1 MKKAYTE
8 IIVGIFVCIGIACMA
23 YTSIKLGKVE
33 IFNNSYYPLQA
44 SFTSAE
50 GLREDTNVKITGV
63 EVGKVKSIKL
73 EDYQAVVTMFIKK
86 GVEVQDDAIASVKTS
101 GILGAKYIEILP
113 GGSSELLGP
122 NGLIL
127 DTEPPFDLITAI
139 KKFAFDDEDDYLLKK
154 DIKDQMSIKNIITIS
169 ILIAAFLTAGT
180 SLALADGPGEL
191 IVAKIDEGLK
201 ILNDPELQGMD
212 RFKER
217 KQKIWDV
224 VNSVFDFEETSKRAL
239 GRHWIPLSS
248 EERKE
253 FTDAFVKILKNIY
266 LGKTDS
272 YQGQKIEY
280 VRELVRDNRGKV
292 QTNFFTVDE
301 KKIVIDFNMH
311 RINGSWKAYDV
322 VIEGVSIVSN
332 YRTQINSIM
341 SKGSFEDL
349 MEKLLKKS
357 ETLIEVE

>member
-1 MKKAYTE
+1 
-8 IIVGIFVCIGIACMA
+8 
-23 YTSIKLGKVE
+23 
-33 IFNNSYYPLQA
+33 
-44 SFTSAE
+44 
-50 GLREDTNVKITGV
+50 
-63 EVGKVKSIKL
+63 
-73 EDYQAVVTMFIKK
+73 
-86 GVEVQDDAIASVKTS
+86 
-101 GILGAKYIEILP
+101 
-113 GGSSELLGP
+113 
-122 NGLIL
+122 
-127 DTEPPFDLITAI
+127 
-139 KKFAFDDEDDYLLKK
+139 
-154 DIKDQMSIKNIITIS
+154 MSIKNIITIS

-311 RINGSWKAYDV
+311 RIKAVIKCELVLTGSWKAYDV
-322 VIEGVSIVSN
+322 IIEGVSIVSN
-332 YRTQINSIM
+332 YRTQFNSIM